1 MRLLGIQQAIWTRLP
16 IRLRDTRLALRY
28 GHALNRAIRLGAV
41 RRQFF
46 GTFFLRNRAQLEQI
60 RRLAIVQPRGA
71 PLRLAILGCSI
82 GAEVYSVSWTIRSA
96 RPDLELRTTAVDL
109 SAQILAI
116 AEQAV
121 YSSDSCGLV
130 GESIFER
137 LTPAERDAM
146 FDWEADR
153 ATVKPWLRTGIRWQ
167 VGDASDP
174 TLPATLGAQDIVL
187 ANNFLCH
194 MPPES
199 AERCLRNIARLAA
212 PGGHLLVLGIDLDVR
227 EKVARDLGWRPLPE
241 LIHAIHEGDPV
252 LRRDWPCAWWGLEP
266 LDERRPDWQLRY
278 AASYRIP

>member
-1 MRLLGIQQAIWTRLP
+1 MPLLRIQRAIWTRLP
-16 IRLRDTRLALRY
+16 AGLRDTRLALRY
-28 GHALNRAIRLGAV
+28 GHALHRAVRRGAV

-46 GTFFLRNRAQLEQI
+46 GTFFLRNRPQLEQI
-60 RRLAIVQPRGA
+60 RRLASDHPPGA

-82 GAEVYSVSWTIRSA
+82 GAEVYSVLWTIRSA
-96 RPDLELRTTAVDL
+96 RPDLPLRTVALDL
-109 SAQILAI
+109 SPQILAV

-146 FDWEADR
+146 FDWDAGR
-153 ATVKPWLRTGIRWQ
+153 ATVKPWLRAGIRWQ
-167 VGDASDP
+167 VGDAADP
-174 TLPATLGAQDIVL
+174 TLPATLGAQDLVL

-199 AERCLRNIARLAA
+199 AERCLRNIARLPA

-227 EKVARDLGWRPLPE
+227 QKVARELGWHPLPE
-241 LIHAIHEGDPV
+241 LIRDIHDGDPV

-266 LDERRPDWQLRY
+266 LDERRPDWPLRY
-278 AASYRIP
+278 AAAYRMP